1 MNRLLNFSS
10 FLKLFEGGNAI
21 KDSVGIKEIQFPK
34 TLESIKSDL
43 FPIIGL
49 NPDDM
54 NDKWV
59 IIGSI
64 GKKENPEDQS
74 GDLDIGYD
82 VRWFSRTNGI
92 SQKQASEFIE
102 EKLENNESLDQIF
115 GVHLPTKLMKGL
127 NITSIGWPIEGDLK
141 NGLVQVDFIPIYD
154 MNWAEFIYYS
164 PDYKKKESKYKSAHR
179 NWLFSAILS
188 SRANVLERDSKG
200 DVFVYETPVLV
211 LSDGLFWHTKSYK
224 GKLIPRLARS
234 KKIDGSERFVT
245 NDPQEFVDFVLGP
258 GYKPENVRTFEDV
271 FNIIT
276 SPGFELE
283 DKLGD
288 IKTKY
293 IEFLNRVGLEL
304 PIELNRIK

>member
-1 MNRLLNFSS
+1 MSGLLSFSS

-21 KDSVGIKEIQFPK
+21 KDSVGIKESQFIG
-34 TLESIKSDL
+34 TLESIKSEL
-43 FPIIGL
+43 FPLIGFG
-49 NPDDM
+49 PGDM

-64 GKKENPEDQS
+64 GKKENPDDQS

-82 VRWFSRTNGI
+82 VKWFSRTNGI
-92 SQKQASEFIE
+92 SQKEASEFIADN
-102 EKLENNESLDQIF
+102 LENNELLYKIF
-115 GVHLPTKLMKGL
+115 GTNLPTKLMKGL

-141 NGLVQVDFIPIYD
+141 NGLVQVDFIPLSD
-154 MNWAEFIYYS
+154 MDWAEFIYYS
-164 PDYKKKESKYKSAHR
+164 PDYKKRESRYKSAHR

-188 SRANVLERDSKG
+188 SRANVLERDDQG
-200 DVFVYETPVLV
+200 NVFVYETPVLV

-224 GKLIPRLARS
+224 GKLVPRLARS

-245 NDPQEFVDFVLGP
+245 NEPQEFIDFLLGP
-258 GYKPENVRTFEDV
+258 GFKQEDVRTFEDV

-293 IEFLNRVGLEL
+293 VEFLNRVGLEL